1 MKRYYITNAGRDVWD
16 RISNGEPAYKVIL
29 GVPKARKTVVQA
41 ITMSIMREEKGVSA
55 LDLFQQGV
63 DGNIIARMEQDN
75 LLTSSKRGL
84 LK

>member
-1 MKRYYITNAGRDVWD
+1 VKRYYITNAGRDVWD

-41 ITMSIMREEKGVSA
+41 ITMSIMRGEKGVSA
-55 LDLFQQGV
+55 LDLFQHGV
-63 DGNIIARMEQDN
+63 DGNIVARMVQDN